1 MVRVHASVV
10 FSHKLTLVTFVHV
23 EGDSQAAFE
32 LCHLRRCSR
41 ALLWNSDRRA
51 DVCKHHSAGV
61 FQGVLWR
68 VPCEQGA
75 CSRSPCHTLSLR
87 EPIPCDV
94 DDISDHKPTKR

>member
-32 LCHLRRCSR
+32 LCHLHRCSQ

-51 DVCKHHSAGV
+51 DVCNATRPFKVCGV
-61 FQGVLWR
+61 CLASKALVLEAHVIHFR
-68 VPCEQGA
+68 FENRYPVT
-75 CSRSPCHTLSLR
+75 STM
-87 EPIPCDV
+87 
-94 DDISDHKPTKR
+94 